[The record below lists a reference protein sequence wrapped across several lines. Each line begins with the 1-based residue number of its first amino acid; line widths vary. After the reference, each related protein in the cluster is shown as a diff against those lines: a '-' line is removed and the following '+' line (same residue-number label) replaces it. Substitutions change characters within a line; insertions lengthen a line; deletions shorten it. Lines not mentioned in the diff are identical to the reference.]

1 MSWTVGSVSAVGGRA
16 LGYGFSIVNQNRAPL
31 LYFTYETGAEA
42 EAAHDLMEAVL
53 TGVFDLPR
61 IPIPDVFAIPVTDSF
76 RRPPC
81 S

>member
-31 LYFTYETGAEA
+31 LDFTYETGAEA

-53 TGVFDLPR
+53 TGVVDLTSHPDPGRFRDPR
-61 IPIPDVFAIPVTDSF
+61 H
-76 RRPPC
+76 R
-81 S
+81 